1 MSRKGDPMDIPRLRY
16 ATIVGTCLQVAMTLI
31 GHFVPLVRA
40 NFMYGGLAISLLA
53 GVLYGMRAAGGWGGA
68 AAGGALA
75 GAVCALI
82 GIAVSCLLGDV
93 PAAILLFGTLG
104 SAVAGLIGG
113 LVARALR
120 AAPR

>member
-1 MSRKGDPMDIPRLRY
+1 MDTARLRY

-31 GHFVPLVRA
+31 GHFSAPVRA
-40 NFMYGGLAISLLA
+40 NFMYGGLAISLIA
-53 GVLYGMRAAGGWGGA
+53 GVLYAVRAAGGWGSA

-93 PAAILLFGTLG
+93 PPVILIFGTLG
-104 SAVAGLIGG
+104 SLVAGLIGA

-120 AAPR
+120 AAPAGGRSAS

>member
-1 MSRKGDPMDIPRLRY
+1 MDTLRLRY

-40 NFMYGGLAISLLA
+40 NFMYGGLTFSLIA
-53 GVLYGMRAAGGWGGA
+53 GVLYALGAAGGWGSA
-68 AAGGALA
+68 AAGGAIA
-75 GAVCALI
+75 GGLCALI

-93 PAAILLFGTLG
+93 PAPVLLFGTLG
-104 SAVAGLIGG
+104 SAVAGLIGA

-120 AAPR
+120 GGASGRSAS

>member
-1 MSRKGDPMDIPRLRY
+1 MDIPRLRY

-40 NFMYGGLAISLLA
+40 NFMFGGLAFSLAA
-53 GVLYGMRAAGGWGGA
+53 GVLYATRAAGGWGS
-68 AAGGALA
+68 AAGGGAIA
-75 GAVCALI
+75 GGVCALI
-82 GIAVSCLLGDV
+82 GIAISCLLGDV
-93 PAAILLFGTLG
+93 PPAILLFGTLG

-120 AAPR
+120 SAPR

>member
-1 MSRKGDPMDIPRLRY
+1 MDTGRLRY

-40 NFMYGGLAISLLA
+40 NFMFGGLAFSLLA
-53 GVLYGMRAAGGWGGA
+53 GVLYARRAAGGWGSA
-68 AAGGALA
+68 AGGGALA

-82 GIAVSCLLGDV
+82 GIALSCLLDDV
-93 PAAILLFGTLG
+93 PPAILLFGTLG

-113 LVARALR
+113 LIARALR
-120 AAPR
+120 RTPG